1 MDIELIKRMMD
12 ACYQG
17 SGIPGICCRLCQ
29 MELHLLIFNI
39 WISLKSWKSRESK

>member
-17 SGIPGICCRLCQ
+17 KRIRDMLPPLPD
-29 MELHLLIFNI
+29 ELHLLIFNI